1 MKKLSLFLLMFT
13 FLFSAG
19 NLTAQKL
26 KSGNLK
32 MLKGQSVLNVQ
43 YDYSHMKVGKKS
55 ADDYVT
61 EGIAERNKKKAGSGD
76 EWAVKWKSDR
86 SARFQPTF
94 EKNFNDKTSKAGTT
108 IKEGA
113 DDAKYTMIIKVTFFE
128 PGFQSGV
135 GISKPAS
142 LNMIIDVVETAA
154 PDKVLATVQYD
165 KIPSK
170 NMMGYDFDTG
180 SRVQSC
186 FDRAGD
192 DYGKFFYKNGLK

>member
-1 MKKLSLFLLMFT
+1 MKRLSILLFISVFLL
-13 FLFSAG
+13 SAG
-19 NLTAQKL
+19 NNFAQKL
-26 KSGNLK
+26 KSGDLK
-32 MLKGQSVLNVQ
+32 MLKGQTTLNIQ
-43 YDYSHMKVGKKS
+43 YDYSQMKVGKKN
-55 ADDYVT
+55 ADDFVA
-61 EGIAERNKKKAGSGD
+61 EGIIERNKKKPGSGD
-76 EWAVKWKSDR
+76 EWAGKWKSDR
-86 SARFQPTF
+86 TDRYQPTF
-94 EKNFNDKTSKAGTT
+94 EKNFNDKTSNAGTT

-113 DDAKYTMIIKVTFFE
+113 SDARYTLIVKVTFFE

-142 LNMIIDVVETAA
+142 LNMDIDVVETSA
-154 PDKVLATVQYD
+154 PDKVLANIEYN

-192 DYGKFFYKNGLK
+192 DFGKFFLKNGLK